1 MAIKQRDWFFIA
13 LVVVVVGIF
22 FLISGET
29 KTSRV
34 PYDENHSRF
43 FQIVRE
49 DGKKAAEKYC
59 TECHN
64 EAMPLPPDHPPAFR
78 CLFCHKLAER
88 PRP

>member
-1 MAIKQRDWFFIA
+1 MTIKRRDWFFIV
-13 LVVVVVGIF
+13 LVVAVF
-22 FLISGET
+22 ATFALISGEP
-29 KTSRV
+29 KTTRV
-34 PYDENHSRF
+34 PHDENHERF

-59 TECHN
+59 TDCHN
-64 EAMPLPPDHPPAFR
+64 DAMPFPEDHPPAFR